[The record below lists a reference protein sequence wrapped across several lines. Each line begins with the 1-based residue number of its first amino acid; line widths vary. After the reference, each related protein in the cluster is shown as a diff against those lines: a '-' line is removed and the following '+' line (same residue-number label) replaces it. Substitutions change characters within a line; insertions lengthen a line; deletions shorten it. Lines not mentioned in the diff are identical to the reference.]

1 MKLTNKTTTY
11 TLLLLIW
18 LSLTVVITLNDQS
31 VSAYLSSSPMGISIF
46 MEIFGL
52 LPLYLLGAVSGMIL
66 FYELDQRW
74 FGRLMALVS
83 SVFCIATVVTVSFYI
98 SQVWISE
105 PSFIWV
111 GIAGVSGLLF
121 LCVRFVAKQ
130 LCENPETE
138 GLKNAMIA
146 IVSVLVVMIVI
157 ELLKL
162 IGGRVR
168 PYDTSAVSMFTPWY
182 MFNLAG
188 AGKSFPSAHAAY
200 SMMAFGFAGFLPKRS
215 FGKRV
220 MMIAAL
226 LLCLAVSLSR
236 VNITAHYL
244 SDVWFGASIS
254 LFLQIIISQKL
265 GNKMAFQERFS
276 KKLRH
281 DMFK

>member
-1 MKLTNKTTTY
+1 MKLFKTTTTY
-11 TLLLLIW
+11 ALLLLLW
-18 LSLTVVITLNDQS
+18 LSMTAVITLNDQS
-31 VSAYLSSSPMGISIF
+31 ASAYLSSSPMGISIF

-66 FYELDQRW
+66 FCELDHRW
-74 FGRLMALVS
+74 FGKVMVLVS
-83 SVFCIATVVTVSFYI
+83 FMFCIATVATVSFYI
-98 SQVWISE
+98 SQVWIGE
-105 PSFIWV
+105 PSVIWI

-130 LCENPETE
+130 LCANRDIEV
-138 GLKNAMIA
+138 LKNALIA
-146 IVSVLVVMIVI
+146 IVSILTVMIVI
-157 ELLKL
+157 ESLKL

-168 PYDTSAVSMFTPWY
+168 PYDVSSGSMFTPWY

-215 FGKRV
+215 FRKRV
-220 MMIAAL
+220 MMIAAI
-226 LLCLAVSLSR
+226 LLCIAVSLSR
-236 VNITAHYL
+236 VNISAHYL

-265 GNKMAFQERFS
+265 DNKMAFQERFS
-276 KKLRH
+276 KALRH
-281 DMFK
+281 EIFK